1 MTAGELL
8 KVLEEA
14 NPHADLV
21 ARDISG
27 DNEDGPH
34 YEVLRAKVV
43 PGVTRATVKSPRRPD
58 VIELAC
64 MPSRRGT

>member
-1 MTAGELL
+1 MTAGELF
-8 KVLEEA
+8 KVLEKA

-27 DNEDGPH
+27 DDPDGPH
-34 YEVLRAKVV
+34 YEVLRAKVIR
-43 PGVTRATVKSPRRPD
+43 GLTRATVKSPRPPD

-64 MPSRRGT
+64 VPSRRGT